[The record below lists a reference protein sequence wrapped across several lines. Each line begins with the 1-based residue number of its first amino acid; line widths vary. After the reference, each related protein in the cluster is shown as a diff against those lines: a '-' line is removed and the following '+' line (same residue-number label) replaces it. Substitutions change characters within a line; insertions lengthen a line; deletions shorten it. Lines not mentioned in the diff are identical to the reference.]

1 MTNRPS
7 LTPGALRDTP
17 ALIESVFP
25 VQKVSHEAQRER
37 KANLYQTLTGLGS
50 YWKGRKPLILERA
63 IVLGV
68 LLPQTDDPERDLEV
82 FEKLRGLTQRAWL
95 AGRSSLTA

>member
-1 MTNRPS
+1 MTSRPAIV
-7 LTPGALRDTP
+7 PGALRTAP
-17 ALIESVFP
+17 ALIEKIFP

-50 YWKGRKPLILERA
+50 YWKGRKPLILVRA

-68 LLPQTDDPERDLEV
+68 LLPQTPS
-82 FEKLRGLTQRAWL
+82 GTS
-95 AGRSSLTA
+95 RSSSS